1 MNRCFRIFTL
11 IPSSQQNISFMK
23 WNECYR
29 AQFLFS
35 GNYSFLIGK
44 CLSLSKKDLGVF
56 KNSCLNFKFKGQ
68 RYDQELNL
76 TEIFVLFYFIDV
88 LIASSSF
95 MFYFYDINIS

>member
-1 MNRCFRIFTL
+1 M
-11 IPSSQQNISFMK
+11 
-23 WNECYR
+23 
-29 AQFLFS
+29 FS

-76 TEIFVLFYFIDV
+76 TEIFALFYFIDV

-95 MFYFYDINIS
+95 MFYFHDINIS